1 VTRSRRPIDV
11 LGPLAVAALFVG
23 LWYWLHLDGMS
34 ERRRFLVPP
43 PHEVLD
49 AGIANAT
56 VRGELLSGLWV
67 TSRIAFAG
75 LAIAAVLGVAVATLM
90 SQARWLERSLFPYFV
105 ALQAVPILAFV
116 PLIALLLGFGLTSR
130 VVVCV
135 LIALFPIISTTLFG
149 LLSAE
154 PGQHDLFTLHGASR
168 LTRLRRLQFPAALPA
183 MIAGFRISAGLSV
196 IGAVVGEFYYRRG
209 EKGLGILID
218 EYRARLDYP
227 EMYAAVILASLL
239 GIAVFLAFGFLGRRL
254 VGSWHEETRAA

>member
-1 VTRSRRPIDV
+1 VKRSVRPIDV
-11 LGPLAVAALFVG
+11 LGPIVVAGLFVAF
-23 LWYWLHLDGMS
+23 WYWLHHDGMS
-34 ERRRFLVPP
+34 DRRRFLVPP

-49 AGIANAT
+49 ASLGNAT
-56 VRGELLSGLWV
+56 IRGELLSGLWV
-67 TSRIAFAG
+67 TSRIAFTG
-75 LAIAAVLGVAVATLM
+75 LAIAVVIGMAVATVM
-90 SQARWLERSLFPYFV
+90 SQARWLERSVYPYFV

-130 VVVCV
+130 IVVCV
-135 LIALFPIISTTLFG
+135 LIALFPIINTTLFG

-183 MIAGFRISAGLSV
+183 IIAGFRISAGLSV

-209 EKGLGILID
+209 DKGLGILID

-227 EMYAAVILASLL
+227 EMYGAVLFASLL
-239 GIAVFLAFGFLGRRL
+239 GIVVFWAFGFLGRLL
-254 VGSWHEETRAA
+254 VGGWYEETRAV